1 MFNDNDRRAIVQK
14 RLKDAEQNPHVQRV
28 QPDGGFVEDENRIG
42 LRFADLAC
50 QLEPL
55 RFAAGQAR
63 CFLAER
69 EIAKAKLPENVQPLA
84 DGFHVL
90 TEIDGRIHIHI
101 HQLRQRRGYACLVC
115 EPYIIGG
122 PCIARATAVRAGNV
136 NVRQELHVEAYY
148 ARSVAAGAAE

>member
-69 EIAKAKLPENVQPLA
+69 EIAKANAKTASPALPA
-84 DGFHVL
+84 R
-90 TEIDGRIHIHI
+90 GRW
-101 HQLRQRRGYACLVC
+101 R
-115 EPYIIGG
+115 
-122 PCIARATAVRAGNV
+122 NK
-136 NVRQELHVEAYY
+136 YY
-148 ARSVAAGAAE
+148 LS

>member
-1 MFNDNDRRAIVQK
+1 MIGIANDVQIVLDDDDRRAAVQQ
-14 RLKDAEQNPHVQRV
+14 RLKDAEQHPHVQRV

-84 DGFHVL
+84 DGFHIPAEVNSG
-90 TEIDGRIHIHI
+90 INIHI
-101 HQLRQRRGYACLVC
+101 HQLRQG
-115 EPYIIGG
+115 
-122 PCIARATAVRAGNV
+122 
-136 NVRQELHVEAYY
+136 
-148 ARSVAAGAAE
+148 